1 MAYATEP
8 CLSDSQ
14 SLFTQVIF
22 SLIIVIKSSVLS
34 ALYWPLFVINIE
46 LMFVDRISE
55 KVGLF
60 LYREEAEIEW
70 GVGEGEP
77 EESLKRSGKQ
87 NVCSFRL
94 TSCFADRA
102 LHRVSASFGYW
113 V

>member
-1 MAYATEP
+1 M
-8 CLSDSQ
+8 
-14 SLFTQVIF
+14 
-22 SLIIVIKSSVLS
+22 
-34 ALYWPLFVINIE
+34 INIK
-46 LMFVDRISE
+46 LMFVDRTSE

-77 EESLKRSGKQ
+77 EKSLERSGKQ
-87 NVCSFRL
+87 DVCSFHL
-94 TSCFADRA
+94 ASCFADRA